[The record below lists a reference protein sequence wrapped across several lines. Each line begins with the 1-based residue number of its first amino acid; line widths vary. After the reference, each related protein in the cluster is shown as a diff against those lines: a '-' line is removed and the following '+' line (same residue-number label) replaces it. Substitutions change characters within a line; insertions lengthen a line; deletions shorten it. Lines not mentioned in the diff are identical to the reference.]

1 MRKFIRIIAAVM
13 VAIFCLQ
20 TVAFADSGDP
30 NIDNGGGGLKDGSS
44 ENFWNPGNDG
54 VRVTVVD
61 AETGAVKSA
70 SVDYTNTNASCM
82 SAEISIS
89 SAQITITAT
98 DISQCKMPRII
109 FLSAS
114 RLHTEILQQWLSER
128 LLLQRQP

>member
-70 SVDYTNTNASCM
+70 SVDYTNTNASDIRFHFGKVCK
-82 SAEISIS
+82 ADYIS
-89 SAQITITAT
+89 
-98 DISQCKMPRII
+98 R
-109 FLSAS
+109 
-114 RLHTEILQQWLSER
+114 SEER
-128 LLLQRQP
+128 RVGKECGS